1 MAISNTKTILVDLGG
16 TFMDYECGKLNKKQC
31 FTQLA
36 SEYHVEVA
44 ELETTIA
51 NLRQTI
57 TYDKEMTSTFKKIK
71 ELGARIF
78 LVSNISKEDYA
89 AFQNLWDTDFW
100 SIFDG
105 VFTSSALSTT
115 GAVPHLTFFVDG
127 RPDNVLSALSFGI
140 KGTFDTSGLYRTL
153 TNFIGDPIERGLAF
167 LRQQGGKFPT
177 STQYGETME
186 ENMVLLLMLEV
197 LDDKSLVNIDVPP
210 RYWNFFIGTHQF
222 TTPVFPP
229 DLDIMTLSLCIRPP
243 DMKTIHSILD
253 EMRDCVDEDG

>member
-16 TFMDYECGKLNKKQC
+16 TFVHPQDELKFATKDSSISLRRLMLTSIWMDYECGKLNENQC

-44 ELETTIA
+44 ELETTIS

-89 AFQNLWDTDFW
+89 ACQNLWDTDFW

-105 VFTSSALSTT
+105 VFTSSALGVRKPNLRFYRHVLQATR
-115 GAVPHLTFFVDG
+115 AVPHLTFFVDD
-127 RPDNVLSALSFGI
+127 RPDNVLSALLFGM

-153 TNFIGDPIERGLAF
+153 TNFIGDPVERARIPSTARWKVSYKYSVRGNHGRKHGF
-167 LRQQGGKFPT
+167 T
-177 STQYGETME
+177 SDAG
-186 ENMVLLLMLEV
+186 
-197 LDDKSLVNIDVPP
+197 SS
-210 RYWNFFIGTHQF
+210 G
-222 TTPVFPP
+222 
-229 DLDIMTLSLCIRPP
+229 
-243 DMKTIHSILD
+243 
-253 EMRDCVDEDG
+253 